1 MTSLP
6 GGPRLGARFGPY
18 ELRSLLGTGGMGE
31 VYRAYDTARGRTV
44 ALKLLRPD
52 LAADPEYQERFR
64 RESRVAARLHEPH
77 VIPVHDFGA
86 IGGVLYI
93 DMRLVEGG
101 SLREL
106 VQARGPMDP
115 SDAVAVVPQVAS
127 ALDAAHADGL
137 VHRDVKPE
145 NVLITAE
152 GFAYLVDFGIAR
164 GGGDPSLTGTGLPI
178 GSYLYMAPE
187 RFNGD
192 QVGPATDVY
201 ALTCLLYECL
211 TGSPPFDF
219 PEPAAVMS
227 AHVFSA
233 PPRPSIMRRGI
244 DKAFDGII
252 AKGMAKQPAVRFGS
266 AGELA
271 RAAAAAASPPPAAAA
286 SPPPA
291 AAASPRSAPAAGP
304 PSGTRRFGT
313 RYPNPADTG
322 YSPYPP
328 PAPAPVPVMPAR
340 DRGRIPV
347 VLGGMAVLVL
357 VAAAVI
363 AAILAFGS
371 SSGPSAPSTPS
382 ALPGTSTT
390 PSLSA
395 SVDGADGLGFVGHT
409 ARCDPGSPP
418 AAVLRTA
425 KSLVVVCQSGPG
437 NFYYRGERISDGAH
451 IELDGAVRASGGF
464 DVTNPANGVR
474 YQIRPTM
481 LTILS
486 GSHVDSAEPALQ
498 YAGAG

>member
-1 MTSLP
+1 MTSP
-6 GGPRLGARFGPY
+6 RGGSRVGTRFGPY

-31 VYRAYDTARGRTV
+31 VYQAFDTVRGRMV

-52 LAADPEYQERFR
+52 LAADPQYQQRFR
-64 RESRVAARLHEPH
+64 RESQIAARLQEPH

-86 IGGVLYI
+86 IGGVLFI
-93 DMRLVEGG
+93 DMRLVDGG
-101 SLREL
+101 SLRDVL
-106 VQARGPMDP
+106 QARGPLAP
-115 SDAVAVVPQVAS
+115 ADAVAVVAQVAS

-145 NVLITAE
+145 NVLLTGD

-164 GGGDPSLTGTGLPI
+164 GEGDPSLTGAGLPI

-192 QVGPATDVY
+192 GVGPATDVY
-201 ALTCLLYECL
+201 SLAGLLYECL
-211 TGSPPFDF
+211 TGRPPFDF

-227 AHVFSA
+227 AHLFSA

-244 DKAFDGII
+244 SRSFDGVI
-252 AKGMAKQPAVRFGS
+252 AKGMAKQPAARFVS

-271 RAAAAAASPPPAAAA
+271 RSAAAVLSPQ
-286 SPPPA
+286 
-291 AAASPRSAPAAGP
+291 
-304 PSGTRRFGT
+304 PSGTRPFVT
-313 RYPNPADTG
+313 DYPNPEDTG
-322 YSPYPP
+322 FSPYPS
-328 PAPAPVPVMPAR
+328 PAPAPVALRRRSRLPM
-340 DRGRIPV
+340 V
-347 VLGGMAVLVL
+347 VGGS
-357 VAAAVI
+357 AALMLVI
-363 AAILAFGS
+363 AAVLAAILIFGNRSGS
-371 SSGPSAPSTPS
+371 STS
-382 ALPGTSTT
+382 ALPGTTSTT
-390 PSLSA
+390 PSLSGE
-395 SVDGADGLGFVGHT
+395 VDGADALGFVGHT

-425 KSLVVVCQSGPG
+425 KSLVVVCQSGPE

-451 IELDGAVRASGGF
+451 IELSGAVRASGGF
-464 DVTNPANGVR
+464 DVVNPANGVR
-474 YQIRPTM
+474 YQIRPEM